1 MCTALVRWRWIR
13 RAKPG
18 GWGTGKELLQELK
31 GVMTKLGPEQQQW
44 EKRTKGRLETR
55 RVEMVRFGR
64 LIGNRTEGKQGSK
77 ESFCISDLDTWMSGS
92 AVHRKENGGRKSA

>member
-18 GWGTGKELLQELK
+18 GWGTGKEMLQELK

-64 LIGNRTEGKQGSK
+64 LKESK
-77 ESFCISDLDTWMSGS
+77 EARRASVFLTWTPG
-92 AVHRKENGGRKSA
+92 